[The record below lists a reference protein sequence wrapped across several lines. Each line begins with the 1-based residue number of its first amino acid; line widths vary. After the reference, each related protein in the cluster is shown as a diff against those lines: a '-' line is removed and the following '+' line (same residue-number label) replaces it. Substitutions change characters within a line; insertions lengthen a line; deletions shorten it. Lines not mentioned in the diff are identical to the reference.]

1 MQVINTILPTLL
13 VMLLGFALA
22 RYKFFKDGFI
32 AGLNGL
38 LYWVSLP
45 MLILHSLAGRT
56 LEVGQAGPV
65 LLVFAIA
72 SVLVIGLSFILGK
85 IGKLNGGRQATF
97 TQASYRGNL
106 ALIGL
111 PLLLFA
117 VGPKRAESILPIAAI
132 AIAIIMLTYNVL
144 STVLFI
150 ILHPQNKGQPWWL
163 SLLGLRSNPL
173 IIATALGLIWS
184 FAKMPM
190 PDFLGGFLGMLAQ
203 TAGPLSLICIGAQL
217 AGAKLSEQLGW
228 PLGAA
233 LSKTI
238 ALPLLAYLFARVLG
252 IEGDGLVVL
261 LFFATAPTAAASV
274 ILARQMGGDEVMAS
288 SSIALSTILSM
299 ASYTV
304 VLIIL
309 S

>member
-13 VMLLGFALA
+13 VMLLGFTLA
-22 RYKFFKDGFI
+22 HCKFFKDGFI

-38 LYWVSLP
+38 VYWIALP
-45 MLILHSLAGRT
+45 ILILHSLAGRK

-65 LLVFAIA
+65 LIA
-72 SVLVIGLSFILGK
+72 FGTASALVIALTFLLGK
-85 IGKLNGGRQATF
+85 VGKLSGGKQATF
-97 TQASYRGNL
+97 IQASYRGNL

-117 VGPKRAESILPIAAI
+117 VGPSKAESILPLAAI

-144 STVLFI
+144 SAVLFI
-150 ILHPQNKGQPWWL
+150 VLQPQYNGQPWWR
-163 SLLGLRSNPL
+163 SLLSLRSNPL
-173 IIATALGLIWS
+173 IIATAVGLTWS
-184 FAKMPM
+184 FAKVPM

-228 PLGAA
+228 PLGAGLA
-233 LSKTI
+233 KTVV
-238 ALPLLAYLFARVLG
+238 LPILAYLFGQFLG
-252 IEGDGLVVL
+252 IQGDGMQVL

-288 SSIALSTILSM
+288 SAIALSTMLSM
-299 ASYTV
+299 ISYTV
-304 VLIIL
+304 VLIVL
-309 S
+309 G

>member
-13 VMLLGFALA
+13 VMFLGLSLA

-38 LYWVSLP
+38 VYWIALP
-45 MLILHSLAGRT
+45 VLILHSLAGRP
-56 LEVGQAGPV
+56 LEIGQAGPV
-65 LLVFAIA
+65 LMAFASA
-72 SVLVIGLSFILGK
+72 SLLVICFSLLIGRL
-85 IGKLNGGRQATF
+85 GKLNGGKQATYI
-97 TQASYRGNL
+97 QASYRGNL

-117 VGPKRAESILPIAAI
+117 VGPQRAESILPLAAI

-144 STVLFI
+144 SAMLFI
-150 ILHPQNKGQPWWL
+150 VLNPQEKDQPWWL
-163 SLLGLRSNPL
+163 SLLSLRSNPL
-173 IIATALGLIWS
+173 IMATALGLTWS
-184 FAKMPM
+184 FINAPM
-190 PDFLGGFLGMLAQ
+190 PGFLGGFLGMLAQ

-217 AGAKLSEQLGW
+217 ANAKLSEQLGW

-233 LSKTI
+233 VFKTM

-252 IEGDGLVVL
+252 IEGDGLLVL

-288 SSIALSTILSM
+288 SAIAISTLLSM
-299 ASYTV
+299 VSYTV
-304 VLIIL
+304 VLIFV